1 MSKKKSEEVRP
12 LYDRIVVKE
21 TISENV
27 SESGI
32 FLGESES
39 DGWRRGEILEVGHG
53 RVSES
58 GKMKPLSVE
67 VGDKII
73 FGSNVGVEIK
83 VNGQDLLMMNEDDV
97 VAIEE

>member
-21 TISENV
+21 TITENITK
-27 SESGI
+27 SGI
-32 FLGESES
+32 FLGETDPDE
-39 DGWRRGEILEVGHG
+39 WRRGEILEVGHG